1 MLSQYFKYIS
11 ENIDDYISTF
21 LKIYRATENTSSIQY
36 EIESLKSRLDKTKT
50 KREKLLDAYTEDLIS
65 KAEFKERNNAINITI
80 NELEESIFNLE
91 KKIENSDEYIQE
103 IKNIEKYFKE
113 MYSGKREMTF
123 TEVDEM
129 INTMIEKITVIPLDS
144 NTAKLEVKLKTG
156 TGNDFTYNRKSHFF
170 DCCSGNIFLKMCP
183 KQQWTFTRNNVR
195 KMKHCESFTYIM
207 QAGI

>member
-113 MYSGKREMTF
+113 MYSSKREMTF

-156 TGNDFTYNRKSHFF
+156 TGNDFTYNRKSHSF
-170 DCCSGNIFLKMCP
+170 DCCSGNIF
-183 KQQWTFTRNNVR
+183 FTIWPPTDPTSLAVR
-195 KMKHCESFTYIM
+195 SPL
-207 QAGI
+207 